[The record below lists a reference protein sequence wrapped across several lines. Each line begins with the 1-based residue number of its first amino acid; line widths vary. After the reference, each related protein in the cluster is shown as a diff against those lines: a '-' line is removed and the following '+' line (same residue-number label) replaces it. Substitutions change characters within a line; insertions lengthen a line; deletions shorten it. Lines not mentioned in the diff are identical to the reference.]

1 MRQRSLSI
9 LSASAMLA
17 PEKTRREAGG
27 PRSEGQPR
35 GVVCTYGA
43 VAKFLGEGPEVWG
56 WNLQKSDK
64 KKAGR

>member
-1 MRQRSLSI
+1 
-9 LSASAMLA
+9 MLA

-43 VAKFLGEGPEVWG
+43 VAKFLGEGPEVWE